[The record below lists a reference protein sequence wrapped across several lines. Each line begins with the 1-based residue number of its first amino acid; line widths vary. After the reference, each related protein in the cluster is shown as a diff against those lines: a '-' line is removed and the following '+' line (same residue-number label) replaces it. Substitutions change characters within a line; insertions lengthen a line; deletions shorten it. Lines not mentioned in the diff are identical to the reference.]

1 MTDRPFRAAVVQL
14 EAVHE
19 EVVSSVFHALLANG
33 IEPTAFLNQRI
44 LERADLFSTFTSFA
58 DRVHYVPLGGPGD
71 WDALTELVQG
81 FDLLVFNTFQRE
93 GQAKWVQRLGI
104 PALGIV
110 HNPRILVEE
119 PTCLEVIRSGQ
130 LVPLTL
136 APHVTSYLMA
146 HDPHLFAGTR
156 TLTAWMWDMPE
167 SVALPPT
174 SRRRITIPGAVDFKN
189 RDYPLILDV
198 LPELVDK
205 LGTES
210 FEIGIVGGGRDRARL
225 QELVTARG
233 LDDVF
238 WFAPLDEAT
247 GFVRSDD
254 FYAELARSTFL
265 LPLLPELRRDY
276 RVWKITASVSS
287 SLGFKV
293 PAVMDR
299 WTSLV
304 YDLPAVTYP
313 TGGVAQGLATAVEM
327 SDDAYQ
333 ELRGRVVRR
342 RTEAIESAHAE
353 MGLALEASRN
363 PVAATSYSA
372 SSERDDKEAFLGY
385 AAQILPASYSQR
397 LQDVWALWESGGAGK
412 GWFVEFGALNGRDF
426 SNTYLLEQLGWEGVV
441 AEPNPSYAEQV
452 HRNRRCH
459 VSTKCVFDK
468 TGETVTFHAVKGRPA
483 LSTIEGFGTTD
494 ERSDFR
500 EEYVSHDVETIT
512 LEDLLV
518 EAGAPTE
525 LDFLSIDT
533 EGSELPIL
541 QAFDFD
547 RFRFRC
553 IAVEHNEVQRE
564 ALYELLTSKGYRRKW
579 EDLSG
584 HDDWYVHESAYP
596 HWRPVDL
603 KALTGRLVDV
613 EPFER
618 MYDERRTLLSGFLDA
633 DAPQPPEQPTRVGG
647 DAPGKAGDKTRKA
660 MRESDDFVFLR
671 RYLASVL
678 KMTGVGP
685 KQSNERL
692 RNAYLRIATKLEAT
706 LAVEVGAKDTWLSR
720 WAKEQSSCQAVELEA
735 APIDP
740 ELDDVREH
748 RVVVRFGAQAATEE
762 VLRGSRHVLGHALA
776 VWLEVHPSP
785 EQGVWNDVKVVR
797 YLRKLGFTVVMR
809 DARPERYAVVLVRGE
824 LVRKPWVA
832 RIAAAVAK
840 PPVIE
845 QPSLKTR
852 VARRLKRP

>member
-1 MTDRPFRAAVVQL
+1 MTDRPLRAAVVQL

-33 IEPTAFLNQRI
+33 VEPTAFLNNRI

-71 WDALTELVQG
+71 WEALTERLRT

-93 GQAKWVQRLGI
+93 GQAKLVRKVGI

-110 HNPRILVEE
+110 HNPRIIVEE
-119 PTCLEVIRSGQ
+119 PACLDVIRSGE

-136 APHVTSYLMA
+136 APHVTSSLMA

-156 TLTAWMWDMPE
+156 TLAAWMWDMPE

-174 SRRRITIPGAVDFKN
+174 ARRRITIPGAVDFKN

-198 LPELVDK
+198 LPGLVDK
-205 LGTES
+205 LGTDS

-225 QELVTARG
+225 QELVTDRG
-233 LDDVF
+233 LEDVF
-238 WFAPLDEAT
+238 WFAPLDEET
-247 GFVRSDD
+247 GFVRSDV

-313 TGGVAQGLATAVEM
+313 TGGVAQGLAAAVEM
-327 SDDAYQ
+327 SEDDYQ
-333 ELRGRVVRR
+333 ELRARVVER
-342 RTEAIESAHAE
+342 RTKAIESAHRE
-353 MGLALEASRN
+353 MGLALEASLN
-363 PVAATSYSA
+363 PVAVTSYSA
-372 SSERDDKEAFLGY
+372 STERDDKAAFLSF
-385 AAQILPASYSQR
+385 AAQLLPVSYAQR
-397 LQDVWALWESGGAGK
+397 LQDLWALWESEAVGN

-426 SNTYLLEQLGWEGVV
+426 SNTYLLEQLGWSGVV
-441 AEPNPSYAEQV
+441 AEPNPGYSDQV
-452 HRNRRCH
+452 RRNRRCY

-500 EEYVSHDVETIT
+500 EEYVAHDVETIT
-512 LEDLLV
+512 LEDLLI
-518 EAGAPTE
+518 EAGAPAE

-553 IAVEHNEVQRE
+553 IAVEHNDVQRE
-564 ALYELLTSKGYRRKW
+564 ALYDLLTSKGYRRKW

-596 HWRPVDL
+596 HWRPIDVR
-603 KALTGRLVDV
+603 ALTGRLVDV
-613 EPFER
+613 DPFER
-618 MYDERRTLLSGFLDA
+618 MYDQRRDLVAEFLDA
-633 DAPQPPEQPTRVGG
+633 DAPQPPDQPVRVGG
-647 DAPGKAGDKTRKA
+647 DASGKAGAKNRKA
-660 MRESDDFVFLR
+660 LRQSDDFLFLR
-671 RYLASVL
+671 RYLAQVL
-678 KMTGVGP
+678 KVTGVGP
-685 KQSNERL
+685 KQSNERV
-692 RNAYLRIATKLEAT
+692 RTAYLRMAAKLEPT

-720 WAKEQSSCQAVELEA
+720 WAAEQPSCQSVELPTTPLDA
-735 APIDP
+735 
-740 ELDDVREH
+740 ELPDVGGQ

-762 VLRGSRHVLGHALA
+762 VLRGSNHVLGNAAL
-776 VWLEVHPSP
+776 VWVDVHPSP
-785 EQGVWNDVKVVR
+785 EQGAWRDVQVVR
-797 YLRKLGFTVVMR
+797 HLRKLGFTVVLR
-809 DARPERYAVVLVRGE
+809 DARPERYTLVLVRGE
-824 LVRKPWVA
+824 VARKPWVA
-832 RIAAAVAK
+832 RIAAAVVR
-840 PPVIE
+840 PVATE
-845 QPSLKTR
+845 QPSFKAR
-852 VARRLKRP
+852 VARRLGR